1 MDEEH
6 VVEDDSELTLN
17 EIEKSMAI
25 GVRDRERETNKKM
38 ESIFVHTEGAKDRHI
53 ARVSE
58 IDKR

>member
-25 GVRDRERETNKKM
+25 GVRERETN
-38 ESIFVHTEGAKDRHI
+38 
-53 ARVSE
+53 
-58 IDKR
+58 